1 MAQSTDMVKACETS
15 FLIASIFG
23 AKGEPNSLDENE
35 DQRGGYESY
44 KTLKKIQK
52 LSWRKGM
59 KMNQGKVIRYQHNY
73 EPTLVSGHEFEAT
86 QVRKGL
92 GFQPHGLKMTAA
104 TAMKSI
110 C

>member
-1 MAQSTDMVKACETS
+1 
-15 FLIASIFG
+15 
-23 AKGEPNSLDENE
+23 
-35 DQRGGYESY
+35 
-44 KTLKKIQK
+44 
-52 LSWRKGM
+52 
-59 KMNQGKVIRYQHNY
+59 MNQGKVIRYQHNY